1 MNKPM
6 KTLKFKTNINSGG
19 CIDRVSSYLNNAQD
33 ILHWSIDVAQNN
45 DGIKVLTVIGDDRL
59 HQKDVVDIVN
69 LAGFH
74 AKPLKKTIFSKILG
88 E

>member
-1 MNKPM
+1 M

-19 CIDRVSSYLNNAQD
+19 CIDRVSSYLDNAQE
-33 ILHWSIDVAQNN
+33 ILHWSIDTTQTN
-45 DGIKVLTVIGDDRL
+45 DGVKVLTVIGDEEL
-59 HQKDVVDIVN
+59 HQKDVVDIIN

-74 AKPLKKTIFSKILG
+74 ARPLKKTILSKILG